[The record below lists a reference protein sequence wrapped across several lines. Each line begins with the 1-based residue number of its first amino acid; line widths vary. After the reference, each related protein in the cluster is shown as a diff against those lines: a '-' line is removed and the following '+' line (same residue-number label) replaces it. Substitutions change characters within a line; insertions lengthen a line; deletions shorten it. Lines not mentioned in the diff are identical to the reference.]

1 MSFIWETPEEI
12 NLALAQRLR
21 GIRKRK
27 NLTQQQLSEKI
38 FDFAD
43 KAGCR
48 AGLHGGYET
57 VVCGCKIQFHRGG
70 RP

>member
-27 NLTQQQLSEKI
+27 NLTQQQLSEKSNV
-38 FDFAD
+38 
-43 KAGCR
+43 
-48 AGLHGGYET
+48 T
-57 VVCGCKIQFHRGG
+57 VCGCKIQFHRGG

>member
-27 NLTQQQLSEKI
+27 NLTQEQLSEKSNVSFGSI
-38 FDFAD
+38 KRCQLWQHQA
-43 KAGCR
+43 
-48 AGLHGGYET
+48 
-57 VVCGCKIQFHRGG
+57 V
-70 RP
+70 